1 MGRPTLP
8 FHFPSSGR
16 KDSPQFLCLAFCLWD
31 IQTDALEETREGRNQ
46 SQWVSILLTML
57 SLGSGW
63 SRKQGFGSLLRGDLT
78 FCSGSEMPQPE
89 PSIWWGSSQASL
101 LTQPLA
107 GAHYSTD
114 AYIQFRCKNTWER
127 WWTERQ
133 NERGNGRK
141 TSETETDREQSIIS
155 PPLLSSV
162 CKAISGCLG
171 EIINKE
177 KQRFRDHWCCQM
189 PHYAK

>member
-8 FHFPSSGR
+8 FHFPSSGKKINK

-57 SLGSGW
+57 SLG
-63 SRKQGFGSLLRGDLT
+63 
-78 FCSGSEMPQPE
+78 E
-89 PSIWWGSSQASL
+89 SQAVSNGLRLEQEARIWITAPRGSHIL
-101 LTQPLA
+101 LWVRNAATW